1 MTSVDTALAHPGE
14 EPPGEVASE
23 IAWRVAARL
32 FRDHQPGPG
41 GGEGGRPSCA
51 TCGRPWP
58 CSGVRMAELGLMS
71 AAKR

>member
-1 MTSVDTALAHPGE
+1 MTSVDTAATHPGD

-41 GGEGGRPSCA
+41 LDEGRPTCA

>member
-1 MTSVDTALAHPGE
+1 MTSVDTALTHPGE
-14 EPPGEVASE
+14 EPPDEVASE

-41 GGEGGRPSCA
+41 GEDDRPSCA

-58 CSGVRMAELGLMS
+58 CSGVRIAELGLMS

>member
-1 MTSVDTALAHPGE
+1 MTSVDTAVTHPGD
-14 EPPGEVASE
+14 EPPGDMASE

-32 FRDHQPGPG
+32 FRDHQPGPD
-41 GGEGGRPSCA
+41 GEGGRPTCA
-51 TCGRPWP
+51 TCGRLWP